1 MRWAGI
7 WVASLTLGLAASA
20 RAGSTFVVSPPVID
34 RGEITF
40 LLGGISEEGAT
51 LRPSSVEAEL
61 DGVPAAPPQSLQAFV
76 DFAQSAAEAD
86 PRWKS
91 PLAVGLVYLWIKEVP
106 TAVSDAVLQ
115 GVTGLLQRL
124 PARTS
129 AYATLY
135 GRKRQPIPKLKASD
149 LGATLHDLAFLGGDR
164 PNLAEAIRLD
174 LRNLLSDESPG
185 KLLLV
190 VTDGRDFTDATG
202 EGPADFSVLSSEI
215 ARAGVRLFLLS
226 FPASDADVEQSAS
239 NLADLASGVSFHRA
253 AEQPLELQST
263 LESLGQ
269 AIADMRRMRLEVP
282 WSWRIFGG
290 THRLRLNLTAEGRP
304 RAIEA
309 GTITLPPAIGWL
321 LGFAATLAGLLV
333 LLAGVL
339 FLRSRR
345 PRGEPSVF
353 AAVHDLIGRGL
364 SAERAMVELTRSFP
378 ESLAGLTMADSSLLS
393 DPRYP
398 LLQTRAGRR
407 RFEQIVALLRRSD
420 DALLGDDLA
429 VALAEAIAAKTPA
442 RQAAL
447 SMAARVPEDQRSDFL
462 RLGLDKLASRLRKAG
477 ERHPILASPRSRGAA
492 LAIQDELRSQIG
504 AGLAVAWLVRAAG
517 PGRRGESF
525 RVAAGRC
532 VLGRGPSCAIRLETD
547 TRVAEQHAVL
557 SETRGEFAIEPLQGD
572 VKVED
577 LPVRSPQPLG
587 DGDTIEIGGSRLVFK
602 CVTTLPTA
610 YG

>member
-1 MRWAGI
+1 
-7 WVASLTLGLAASA
+7 
-20 RAGSTFVVSPPVID
+20 
-34 RGEITF
+34 
-40 LLGGISEEGAT
+40 
-51 LRPSSVEAEL
+51 
-61 DGVPAAPPQSLQAFV
+61 
-76 DFAQSAAEAD
+76 
-86 PRWKS
+86 
-91 PLAVGLVYLWIKEVP
+91 
-106 TAVSDAVLQ
+106 
-115 GVTGLLQRL
+115 
-124 PARTS
+124 
-129 AYATLY
+129 
-135 GRKRQPIPKLKASD
+135 
-149 LGATLHDLAFLGGDR
+149 
-164 PNLAEAIRLD
+164 
-174 LRNLLSDESPG
+174 
-185 KLLLV
+185 
-190 VTDGRDFTDATG
+190 
-202 EGPADFSVLSSEI
+202 
-215 ARAGVRLFLLS
+215 
-226 FPASDADVEQSAS
+226 
-239 NLADLASGVSFHRA
+239 
-253 AEQPLELQST
+253 
-263 LESLGQ
+263 
-269 AIADMRRMRLEVP
+269 
-282 WSWRIFGG
+282 
-290 THRLRLNLTAEGRP
+290 
-304 RAIEA
+304 
-309 GTITLPPAIGWL
+309 
-321 LGFAATLAGLLV
+321 
-333 LLAGVL
+333 
-339 FLRSRR
+339 
-345 PRGEPSVF
+345 
-353 AAVHDLIGRGL
+353 
-364 SAERAMVELTRSFP
+364 
-378 ESLAGLTMADSSLLS
+378 MADSSLLS